1 MAYLVVVI
9 VQEGNNKQFRVCL
22 MSQNGVVVENKTIF
36 QTRTQ
41 SHVFLLVLLGHAK
54 LGIGILLRNEITP
67 MASEFVGILA
77 SVVKTSRGYMTYI
90 GGCVSK
96 SRIVKVTALT
106 RLG

>member
-1 MAYLVVVI
+1 
-9 VQEGNNKQFRVCL
+9 
-22 MSQNGVVVENKTIF
+22 
-36 QTRTQ
+36 
-41 SHVFLLVLLGHAK
+41 
-54 LGIGILLRNEITP
+54 

-96 SRIVKVTALT
+96 SRIVKLTALT